1 MLRALAAGEMRHE
14 RKTSCCRAAEQ
25 PAIRAGG
32 SIDQAANLQVADEV
46 SFRGR
51 LFNVRF
57 RKCSKMF
64 IDARKEH
71 LGTIGLSNEKL
82 DQICFWET
90 KGGKL

>member
-1 MLRALAAGEMRHE
+1 MGEHIGCSKKDRFWHDP
-14 RKTSCCRAAEQ
+14 KVGC
-25 PAIRAGG
+25 
-32 SIDQAANLQVADEV
+32 ADEV